1 MFEICKWKGIYATA
15 VSQWFVGLRADTQ
28 TETQEMKNMGM
39 IENMRDAVEINGG
52 RLSEERYLEEVLRL
66 TESEG
71 GSTTIAS
78 LKSNAFN
85 SKRMESAG
93 ITRVSIGADKMVWT
107 VSLAEDMMNG
117 NTSTLQTNFVQ
128 RDTSQDFNTDEGCFY
143 GVPRRSP
150 SDYPDFLQQYIIPR
164 GTLQYEESDRNEMRL
179 FAVAFKNGWN
189 VAIDG
194 AKGCGKTM
202 GIRAFASEVGMP
214 VLRVN
219 CSEGFTEESFIGYN
233 TLKNGEMTWIDGMLP
248 IAMRYGCLLIFD
260 EFRSARPEIM
270 TAWNAV
276 GDSGQLLLTDN
287 NNEVVSAH
295 ADFRTFATMNPLDG
309 YSGGQDINQAT
320 LDRFDLN
327 MKVDYLPEEK
337 EIKVICQQSGVNN
350 IALARQLVSFSN
362 DLRRMKK
369 EGTLESD
376 TSTRM
381 LVAMMEA
388 SLDFNM
394 TEMVE
399 FVMLGRYQPHE
410 IDEIKAVARA
420 RLSDY

>member
-1 MFEICKWKGIYATA
+1 M
-15 VSQWFVGLRADTQ
+15 GL
-28 TETQEMKNMGM
+28 
-39 IENMRDAVEINGG
+39 IENMRDAVETNGG
-52 RLSEERYLEEVLRL
+52 RMTEQEYLDEVLRII
-66 TESEG
+66 ESEG

-85 SKRMESAG
+85 SKRMEAAG
-93 ITRVSIGADKMVWT
+93 ITRVSIGANKMVWT
-107 VSLAEDMMNG
+107 RSLADDMMSG
-117 NTSTLQTNFVQ
+117 NAQFTTNFVE
-128 RDTSQDFNTDEGCFY
+128 RDTSQDFISDEGCFY
-143 GVPRRSP
+143 GIPRRAP

-202 GIRAFASEVGMP
+202 GIRAFCSEVGIP
-214 VLRVN
+214 VMRVN

-233 TLKNGEMTWIDGMLP
+233 TLKNGEMVWIDGMLP
-248 IAMRYGCLLIFD
+248 LAMRYGCVLIFD

-309 YSGGQDINQAT
+309 YSGGQDVNQAT

-350 IALARQLVSFSN
+350 IALARQLVQFAN

-369 EGTLESD
+369 EGSLESD
-376 TSTRM
+376 SSTRM

-399 FVMLGRYQPHE
+399 FVMLGRYAPHE
-410 IDEIKAVARA
+410 LDEIKAVARA